1 MNAVLRH
8 VLQKVIG
15 LKDIVLGA
23 YNLRINGENAGF
35 SDSQGVRIV
44 SKKDKQ
50 GIDVLVQPGVKGEVV
65 HIPVLISQGGF
76 ADRVYND
83 FYIGENSAVSYT
95 HLSEKDC
102 PWHAVFIA
110 TAKSSSWM
118 SR

>member
-35 SDSQGVRIV
+35 SDSQCPDF

-50 GIDVLVQPGVKGEVV
+50 GIDVRAAGV
-65 HIPVLISQGGF
+65 
-76 ADRVYND
+76 AR
-83 FYIGENSAVSYT
+83 A
-95 HLSEKDC
+95 
-102 PWHAVFIA
+102 
-110 TAKSSSWM
+110 
-118 SR
+118 